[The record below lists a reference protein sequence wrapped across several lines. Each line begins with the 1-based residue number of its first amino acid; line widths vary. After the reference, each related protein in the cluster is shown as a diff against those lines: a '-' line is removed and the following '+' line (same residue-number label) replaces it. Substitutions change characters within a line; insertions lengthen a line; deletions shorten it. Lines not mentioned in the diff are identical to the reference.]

1 MFYPFCHIYI
11 KNQDIRG
18 KKTIGIIQ
26 IFSKNS
32 NILNHVLLNDLN
44 LINVPRHIS
53 VNQFSICCG

>member
-1 MFYPFCHIYI
+1 M
-11 KNQDIRG
+11 
-18 KKTIGIIQ
+18 IGIIQ

-53 VNQFSICCG
+53 VNQFSISVAVKL